1 MSGAS
6 HELQHLQAR
15 IRNLIEI
22 RPELGVRAVAKLAE
36 IAEELEESSRV
47 ETTSASIHSSDLDK
61 ITDGFKAFKKRTYSN
76 PELTNQLKT
85 GQWPKFMVVAC
96 ADSRVCPTTILGL
109 QPGDAFM
116 IRNVANLIPPF
127 EKAGNPSVGSAVEYA
142 VLHLKVSHI
151 LVIGHRACGGIGALV
166 KMTPDDGK
174 FSTEFIE
181 RWMEIGKPA
190 RESILVKELRGQNE
204 KVDDICKTCEK
215 ESVNNSLANLLTY
228 PFLVEAVM
236 SDRIT
241 LHGGYYDHIAGTFQK
256 WNYDVAEVLRH

>member
-1 MSGAS
+1 MSGAFTD
-6 HELQHLQAR
+6 LRHLQAR
-15 IRNLIEI
+15 IRNLIEM
-22 RPELGVRAVAKLAE
+22 RPELSVRAVAKLTE

-47 ETTSASIHSSDLDK
+47 ETTPASIRSSDFDK
-61 ITDGFKAFKKRTYSN
+61 ITDGFKSFKRRTYLKN
-76 PELTNQLKT
+76 PELMNQLRT
-85 GQWPKFMVVAC
+85 GQWPKFMIVAC

-109 QPGDAFM
+109 QPGDAFV
-116 IRNVANLIPPF
+116 IRNVANLVPPF

-174 FSTEFIE
+174 YSTQFIE

-190 RESILVKELRGQNE
+190 RESIHIKQLRGKNE

-228 PFLVEAVM
+228 PFLVDAVM
-236 SDRIT
+236 SDRIS

-256 WNYDVAEVLRH
+256 WDYDVVEF